1 MHAASVICSSVSDGC
16 PTEALFNDLADAL
29 HRYPELGCE
38 VMAFVFDRS
47 TDMRPGLVDV
57 LTNVHS
63 EGSDEV
69 QMILTAQLLPTEAF
83 KQFVRAISHGFVPEM
98 ALQSAA
104 VGD

>member
-1 MHAASVICSSVSDGC
+1 MHAASIICSSTSDGC
-16 PTEALFNDLADAL
+16 PTKALFNDLADAL
-29 HRYPELGCE
+29 HRYPELGGE

-47 TDMRPGLVDV
+47 TDMRSGLIDV
-57 LTNVHS
+57 LTDVDS

-69 QMILTAQLLPTEAF
+69 HMILTAQLRPTEAF